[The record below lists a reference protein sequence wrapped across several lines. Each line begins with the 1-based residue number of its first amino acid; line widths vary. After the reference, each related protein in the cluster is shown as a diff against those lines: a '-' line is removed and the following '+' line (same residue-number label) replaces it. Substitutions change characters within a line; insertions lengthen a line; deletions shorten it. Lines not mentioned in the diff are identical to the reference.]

1 MVLRALSARLTFL
14 AVRRAGARPL
24 TVDIDQLERDELVD
38 AYRELERRVEQLSV
52 NCRLQKQQISAIGRL
67 TVRST
72 QVAALSKEI
81 NNIDL
86 EEVVRIAVTKIPHL
100 FSARYCSLFLYD
112 YETNSL
118 SLRRHN
124 HPESISEK
132 VLLSERPETLMGIA
146 LAADQPLLIE
156 NVLEFEKTLGRSI
169 RLLRSDKYLT
179 NSCLISPLMVGAGDS
194 QRRIMGVLNMADKVD
209 CGTFSGEDLSVAVQL
224 SELLGT
230 AISTSMLVSEM
241 RSLAETDGLTRLA
254 NHRVFRESLDRE
266 IKRFTRYEAPFSLLM
281 ADIDHFKQFNDR
293 HGHLAG
299 DQVLRE
305 VSHTVRGALREGVD
319 LAARYGGEEFAVIL
333 PETGLPGALAVAERL
348 RSGVEKSSSA
358 FEGEDLRVTVSV
370 GVAECA
376 TRLTA
381 SELID
386 AADKALY
393 KAKHSG
399 RNRVARW
406 DAGGAEAGV
415 VLHDG
420 AGENDPDG

>member
-1 MVLRALSARLTFL
+1 
-14 AVRRAGARPL
+14 
-24 TVDIDQLERDELVD
+24 
-38 AYRELERRVEQLSV
+38 
-52 NCRLQKQQISAIGRL
+52 
-67 TVRST
+67 
-72 QVAALSKEI
+72 
-81 NNIDL
+81 
-86 EEVVRIAVTKIPHL
+86 
-100 FSARYCSLFLYD
+100 
-112 YETNSL
+112 
-118 SLRRHN
+118 
-124 HPESISEK
+124 
-132 VLLSERPETLMGIA
+132 
-146 LAADQPLLIE
+146 
-156 NVLEFEKTLGRSI
+156 
-169 RLLRSDKYLT
+169 
-179 NSCLISPLMVGAGDS
+179 
-194 QRRIMGVLNMADKVD
+194 
-209 CGTFSGEDLSVAVQL
+209 
-224 SELLGT
+224 
-230 AISTSMLVSEM
+230 
-241 RSLAETDGLTRLA
+241 
-254 NHRVFRESLDRE
+254 
-266 IKRFTRYEAPFSLLM
+266 
-281 ADIDHFKQFNDR
+281 
-293 HGHLAG
+293 
-299 DQVLRE
+299 
-305 VSHTVRGALREGVD
+305 VD